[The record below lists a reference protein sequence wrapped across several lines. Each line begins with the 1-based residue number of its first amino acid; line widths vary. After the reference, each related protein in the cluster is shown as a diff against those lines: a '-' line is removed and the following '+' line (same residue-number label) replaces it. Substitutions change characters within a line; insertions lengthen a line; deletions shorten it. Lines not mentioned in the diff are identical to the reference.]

1 MLSCDFQPL
10 RLGVKRVLS
19 ARSDRVKSCE
29 LQPKEPWILASLFN
43 GKVHVWS
50 IELQVTT

>member
-10 RLGVKRVLS
+10 RLDVKRVLS

-29 LQPKEPWILASLFN
+29 LQPKEPWMLASLFN

-50 IELQVTT
+50 IESQVTT